1 MPQSMTLTLHKSVLV
16 WSNAPIFR
24 SYQLH
29 ITKLILEQDPRSNS
43 MVIVEVE
50 PPYLGHYYHK
60 LFLILKTLSSLHTYL
75 LACSVDG

>member
-29 ITKLILEQDPRSNS
+29 ITKLILEQDPRSNAI
-43 MVIVEVE
+43 VIVEVE
-50 PPYLGHYYHK
+50 PPYLCHYYHK